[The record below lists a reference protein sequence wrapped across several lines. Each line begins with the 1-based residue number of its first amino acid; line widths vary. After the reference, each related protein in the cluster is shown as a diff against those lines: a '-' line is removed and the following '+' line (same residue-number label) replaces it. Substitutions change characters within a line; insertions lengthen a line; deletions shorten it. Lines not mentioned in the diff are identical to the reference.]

1 MTLERVRILEN
12 VSIAPD
18 VCSMLVQAPIEA
30 QPGQFAMLYLDRGE
44 LLLPRPISICDAA
57 DGTIRFVYQVVGTG
71 TKILADKQPGE
82 DIKILA
88 PIGKGFHLG
97 KNARSAQKKVALV
110 GGGIGTPP
118 LLLLAKKLKQQGAQ
132 VDVYLG
138 FRSSPF
144 LTEDFKA
151 VADNVHIATDDGNVG
166 FHGNTIDL
174 IKQQAETYDEFLACG
189 PKPML
194 DALAACAAA
203 SGITCQLSMEE
214 RMACGL
220 GTCVGCV
227 LEIEGAYKRICTE
240 GPVFYA

>member
-1 MTLERVRILEN
+1 MLSRVNILQN
-12 VSIAPD
+12 ACIAPD
-18 VCSMLVQAPIEA
+18 VFSMTVQAGNNA
-30 QPGQFAMLYLDRGE
+30 HPGQFAMIYLDRGE
-44 LLLPRPISICDAA
+44 LLLPRPISICDATA
-57 DGTIRFVYQVVGTG
+57 DTIRFVYQVVGAG
-71 TKILADKQPGE
+71 TKILVGKQPGE

-88 PIGKGFHLG
+88 PIGKGFHVG
-97 KNARSAQKKVALV
+97 ENARSAQKKVALV

-132 VDVYLG
+132 VDIYLG

-144 LTEDFKA
+144 LVNDFKA
-151 VADNVHIATDDGNVG
+151 ITDNIHIATDDGSVG

-174 IKQQAETYDEFLACG
+174 IKQQSQTYGEFLACG

-194 DALAACAAA
+194 DALAALAAQ
-203 SGITCQLSMEE
+203 SSIPCQLSMEE